1 MSDHQNVHGK
11 KVFPGIG
18 PLLLVLAVLLGTTL
32 NLNAQIATGGI
43 TGTVTDSSGAKVVAA
58 TITLTN
64 TSSGVATRAITTSTG
79 TYVFNAVLAGT
90 YSLQATQKGFK
101 TFTATGIEIHVQQT
115 DTLDIQLEVG
125 SISENVTVST
135 DPAVIQTED
144 ATLGQTISETSM
156 DDMPLNG
163 RNWASLGMLA
173 AGTTTATTAAASG
186 TNPTGSAS
194 STMFAVN
201 GTSYWQN
208 DFRLNGIDNNVEFYG
223 GSEAGSNASIT
234 PPPDAIQE
242 FKLQSGDYSAE
253 FGHSTGAV
261 INAVVKSG
269 GNRISGDLWEYV
281 RNTDFDANDYFS
293 KQAGIPRAPYHQ
305 NQYGGT
311 VGGPVL
317 IPKIYNGRN
326 KTFFFVDMQATRI
339 IVPIASTNTVPT
351 SLQRTSGFS
360 NLSDLITYS
369 NNAGTAPQQDG
380 LGRKF
385 PLGAVFDPSTTRQ
398 VAAGAIDP
406 VSGLHNTS
414 DASIWVRDPF
424 FGGQSIAGIT
434 DFTSP
439 SAESQMN
446 QLPGSLIDPNMVTLL
461 NLFPEPTSSG
471 ISNNYYQ
478 SASGTRNI
486 NQYDVRIDQNFGTK
500 DTLFGVYSLWHLHMH
515 TPTPLP
521 GIADG
526 GYYGLGTED
535 HPHWAVA
542 TGYSHTFTPTL
553 VNEFHFG
560 INHSQDNIVADEAY
574 TYGLPAKYGIP
585 GVAQNPGNGG
595 LPIISIGSLTE
606 LGVGGWTPTL
616 ATIRSEELADNV
628 TKVYGSHTFKTGYQ
642 WDRLEGDLVQP
653 GWGRGG
659 FYYNGQFSTIPAI
672 GSNITAIADALLIP
686 QPSSVGGP
694 DYEGGLNQV
703 NASNYAPANE
713 HRYYM
718 GAYFQDD
725 WKVTPKLTLNL
736 GLRWDLTTPYAENNG
751 RQSNFIGGG
760 NGNGPGGTLYV
771 PTETCGKG
779 VSAAFNAQLAAD
791 GITTKCVS
799 GLNTGEYQTKNFA
812 PRVGFAYRLMPRA
825 VIRGGYGIAYG
836 ALGNIGF
843 GGTLATNYPYSFNI
857 FLSAAS
863 SVSPMVATGTGG
875 ATATIENSLA
885 NLNVQD
891 PANVST
897 AGIGLYGRQYD
908 FQTPYTQTMNLSV
921 QYQLSHADA
930 IQAAYVGAL
939 GRHLDVLG
947 SHNSPSVLLPPGA
960 DLYANIPNPDFQP
973 NSNYETTN
981 GASSYNSLQI
991 VYSRQM
997 SRGLMLLG
1005 NWTYS
1010 RCEQDQLGL
1019 GQGVSSYRAEW
1030 LPGFGP
1036 KGDFQRCDTDAKHVV
1051 HVSGSY
1057 DLPFGRG
1064 RQFMANAGRA
1074 ADLALG
1080 GWDINFIYTDQG
1092 GQPFTIPCAVSTVSF
1107 FGCNANVV
1115 SGQDLYKGG
1124 HTQKQWLN
1132 PNAFATPPIATADSA
1147 TIASLGGE
1155 GAQARGPRYTNVDA
1169 SLFKNFRITE
1179 QTKLQF
1185 RAEAF
1190 NLANHP
1196 QFDNPPSSNLNYTS
1210 ASNFSQITSERGLYR
1225 VLQLALKLYY

>member
-1 MSDHQNVHGK
+1 MTHDQTVHRGRG
-11 KVFPGIG
+11 FAGIRA
-18 PLLLVLAVLLGTTL
+18 VLAWVAVLVGVSLSL
-32 NLNAQIATGGI
+32 SAQIATGGI
-43 TGTVTDSSGAKVVAA
+43 TGTVTDSSGAKIVGA

-64 TSSGVATRAITTSTG
+64 TSTGVAARAISTSTG

-101 TFTATGIEIHVQQT
+101 TYIANGIEIHVQQT
-115 DTLDIQLEVG
+115 ETLDIPLEVG

-144 ATLGQTISETSM
+144 ATLGQTINENSM

-173 AGTTTATTAAASG
+173 AGTTTATTAAATG
-186 TNPTGSAS
+186 NNPTGSAS

-223 GSEAGSNASIT
+223 GSQAGSNASIT

-269 GNRISGDLWEYV
+269 GNRVRGDLWEYV
-281 RNTDFDANDYFS
+281 RNTVFDANDYFS
-293 KQAGIPRAPYHQ
+293 KQAGQPRAPYHQ
-305 NQYGGT
+305 NQFGGT
-311 VGGPVL
+311 VGGPVF

-326 KTFFFVDMQATRI
+326 RTFFFVDVQPTRI
-339 IVPIASTNTVPT
+339 IVPVASTNTVPT
-351 SLQRTSGFS
+351 SLENSSNFT
-360 NLSDLITYS
+360 NLSDLIIYS
-369 NNAGTAPQQDG
+369 NSASTAPQQDG
-380 LGRKF
+380 LSRKF
-385 PLGAVFDPSTTRQ
+385 PLGTVFDPATTRQ
-398 VAAGAIDP
+398 VAAGAVDP
-406 VSGLHNTS
+406 ASGLTNTS
-414 DASIWVRDPF
+414 GSAIWVRDPF
-424 FGGQSIAGIT
+424 FGGKSVAGIT
-434 DFTSP
+434 DFTTS
-439 SAESQMN
+439 SIESQLN
-446 QLPGSLIDPNMVTLL
+446 QLPSNLIDPNMVALL
-461 NLFPEPTSSG
+461 DLYPAPTSPG
-471 ISNNYYQ
+471 ISSNYYQ
-478 SASGTRNI
+478 SASGTRNT
-486 NQYDVRIDQNFGTK
+486 NQYDVRIDQNFGSK
-500 DTLFGVYSLWHLHMH
+500 DTLFGVYSYWHFHEH

-542 TGYSHTFTPTL
+542 TGYSHVFTPTL

-560 INHSQDNIVADEAY
+560 INHSEDNIVADEAY

-616 ATIRSEELADNV
+616 ETVKSVELADNV
-628 TKVYGSHTFKTGYQ
+628 TKVYGSHSLKTGYQ
-642 WDRLEGDLVQP
+642 WDLLDGDLVQP

-672 GSNITAIADALLIP
+672 GSNITALADALLIP
-686 QPSSVGGP
+686 QPSAVGGP
-694 DYEGGLNQV
+694 DFQGGLYQA

-718 GAYFQDD
+718 GAYIQDD

-736 GLRWDLTTPYAENNG
+736 GLRWDLTTPYAEDDG
-751 RQSNFIGGG
+751 RQSNFIGSG
-760 NGNGPGGTLYV
+760 NGNGPGGILYV
-771 PTETCGKG
+771 PTKTCGKG
-779 VSAAFNAQLAAD
+779 VSAAFNAQLAMD

-799 GLNTGEYQTKNFA
+799 GLNTGDYQTTNFA
-812 PRVGFAYRLMPRA
+812 PRVGFAYRFMPRA
-825 VIRGGYGIAYG
+825 VVRGGYGIAYG

-857 FLSAAS
+857 FLGAAS
-863 SVSPMVATGTGG
+863 SVSPMIATGTGG
-875 ATATIENSLA
+875 ATATIENALL

-897 AGIGLYGRQYD
+897 AGIGLYGRQYN
-908 FQTPYTQTMNLSV
+908 FQTPYTETMNLSL
-921 QYQLSHADA
+921 QYELSPVDS
-930 IQAAYVGAL
+930 IQAGYVGAL

-960 DLYANIPNPDFQP
+960 DLYANIPDPDFAP
-973 NSNYETTN
+973 NSNYESTN
-981 GASSYNSLQI
+981 GASSYNSLQV

-997 SRGLMLLG
+997 SRGLMVLG

-1107 FGCNANVV
+1107 FGCNADVV
-1115 SGQDLYKGG
+1115 PGQDLYKGG

-1132 PNAFATPPIATADSA
+1132 PAAFATPPIATPDSA
-1147 TIASLGGE
+1147 TIASLGGS

-1179 QTKLQF
+1179 ETKLQF

-1190 NLANHP
+1190 NLANHV
-1196 QFDNPPSSNLNYTS
+1196 QFDNPPTSSLNYTS
-1210 ASNFSQITSERGLYR
+1210 ASNFSLITSERGLYR
-1225 VLQLALKLYY
+1225 VLQLALKLYF

>member
-1 MSDHQNVHGK
+1 MTHRKDNRGK
-11 KVFPGIG
+11 ALSVIG
-18 PLLLVLAVLLGTTL
+18 LLVMPFALLVGVPL
-32 NLNAQIATGGI
+32 SLHAQIATGGI
-43 TGTVTDSSGAKVVAA
+43 TGTVTDSSGAQVVGA
-58 TITLTN
+58 TITLTS
-64 TSSGVATRAITTSTG
+64 TSSGVAMKSISTSTG
-79 TYVFNAVLAGT
+79 TYVFNAVPAGR
-90 YSLQATQKGFK
+90 YSLTAKEGGFK

-115 DTLDIQLEVG
+115 DTLDVHLDVG
-125 SISENVTVST
+125 SISENVTVNT

-144 ATLGQTISETSM
+144 ATLGQTINEDAM

-173 AGTTTATTAAASG
+173 AGTTTATTAAATG
-186 TNPTGSAS
+186 NNPTGSAS

-223 GSEAGSNASIT
+223 GSQAGSNASIT

-269 GNRISGDLWEYV
+269 GNRVRGDIWEYF
-281 RNTDFDANDYFS
+281 RNTVLDANDYFQ
-293 KQAGIPRAPYHQ
+293 KQAGQPRSPYHQ
-305 NQYGGT
+305 NQFGGT
-311 VGGPVL
+311 VGGPVF
-317 IPKIYNGRN
+317 IPKVYDGRN
-326 KTFFFVDMQATRI
+326 KTFFFFDVQPTRI
-339 IVPIASTNTVPT
+339 IIPVNSTNTVPT
-351 SLQRTSGFS
+351 AIENSSGFT
-360 NLSDLITYS
+360 NLSDLISFS
-369 NNAGTAPQQDG
+369 NSSSTAPQMDG
-380 LGRKF
+380 LNRKF
-385 PLGAVFDPSTTRQ
+385 LLGTIFDPSTTRQ
-398 VAAGAIDP
+398 VAAGAVDP
-406 VSGLHNTS
+406 ITGLSNTS
-414 DASIWVRDPF
+414 NSDIWVRDPF
-424 FGGQSIAGIT
+424 YGGNGVAGIT
-434 DFTSP
+434 DFTP
-439 SAESQMN
+439 AAIASQLN
-446 QLPGSLIDPNMVTLL
+446 QIPASRIDPNMVTLL
-461 NLFPEPTSSG
+461 DLYPAPTTTG
-471 ISNNYYQ
+471 ISNNYVQ
-478 SASGTRNI
+478 TTSGTRDT

-500 DTLFGVYSLWHLHMH
+500 DTLFGVYSYWHFHEH

-521 GIADG
+521 GIANG

-542 TGYSHTFTPTL
+542 AGYSHVFTPSL
-553 VNEFHFG
+553 VNDLHFG
-560 INHSQDNIVADEAY
+560 INHSEDNIVADEAY

-585 GVAQNPGNGG
+585 GVAQSPGNGG

-616 ATIRSEELADNV
+616 ETVKSLELADNV

-642 WDRLEGDLVQP
+642 WDYLGGDLVQP

-672 GSNITAIADALLIP
+672 GSNITSLADALLVP
-686 QPSSVGGP
+686 QASTVGGP
-694 DYEGGLNQV
+694 NGVGGIQSV

-725 WKVTPKLTLNL
+725 WKVTPELTLNL
-736 GLRWDLTTPYAENNG
+736 GLRWDLTTPYAENDG
-751 RQSNFIGGG
+751 LQSNFIGSG
-760 NGNGPGGTLYV
+760 NGNDPGGTLYV
-771 PTETCGKG
+771 PSKTFGKG
-779 VSAAFNAQLAAD
+779 MSAEFLAQLATD
-791 GITTKCVS
+791 GITMKSDS
-799 GLNTGEYQTKNFA
+799 GLNTGDYQKTNFA
-812 PRVGFAYRLMPRA
+812 PRLGFAYHFVPRG
-825 VIRGGYGIAYG
+825 VVRGGYGIAYG

-857 FLSAAS
+857 SLNAP
-863 SVSPMVATGTGG
+863 SPQTPLQATGTGG
-875 ATATIENSLA
+875 ATATIENALL

-897 AGIGLYGRQYD
+897 AGIGLYGRQYN
-908 FQTPYTQTMNLSV
+908 FQTPYTETMNLSV
-921 QYQLSHADA
+921 QYELSRVDA
-930 IQAAYVGAL
+930 IQVAYVGAL

-947 SHNSPSVLLPPGA
+947 AHNSPSVLLPPGA
-960 DLYANIPNPDFQP
+960 NIYDYIPDPDFSP

-981 GASSYNSLQI
+981 GKSSYNSLQV
-991 VYSRQM
+991 VYSRQL
-997 SRGLMLLG
+997 SRGLAVLA

-1010 RCEQDQLGL
+1010 RCQQDQLGL
-1019 GQGVSSYRAEW
+1019 GQGVSSYRAQW

-1036 KGDFQRCDTDAKHVV
+1036 EGDYQVCDTDATHVI

-1057 DLPFGRG
+1057 ELPVGRG
-1064 RQFMANAGRA
+1064 RQFLSNAGKA
-1074 ADLALG
+1074 VDLVLG
-1080 GWDINFIYTDQG
+1080 GWAVNYIFTYQG

-1107 FGCNANVV
+1107 FGCNADVV
-1115 SGQDLYKGG
+1115 EGQDLYSGG

-1132 PNAFATPPIATADSA
+1132 PAAFTTPPIATASSA
-1147 TIASLGGE
+1147 TAASLGGQ
-1155 GAQARGPRYTNVDA
+1155 GGQARGPSYVNLDA
-1169 SLFKNFRITE
+1169 SVFKNFRITE
-1179 QTKLQF
+1179 NTRLQF

-1196 QFDNPPSSNLNYTS
+1196 QFDNPTNLNYTS

-1225 VLQLALKLYY
+1225 VLQLALKLYF